1 MRTFTRR
8 KLTALAWQETGPG
21 KARGI
26 IKAEIYRNIDD
37 PEPDPE
43 LTRYYAGEIQ
53 KTDQPYK
60 DALKIIENQDN
71 EITKEEATK
80 LIERNHNGRKSK

>member
-21 KARGI
+21 KTRGI
-26 IKAEIYRNIDD
+26 IKAEIYADIND
-37 PEPDPE
+37 PEPDPK

-60 DALKIIENQDN
+60 DALKIIENQEN
-71 EITKEEATK
+71 EITEEEANK
-80 LIERNHNGRKSK
+80 LIERKPNGRKSK